1 VQNGTAEEWE
11 MVPDKKNHDFF
22 EKILLN
28 E

>member
-1 VQNGTAEEWE
+1 VQNGPAEEWE